1 LKEILVLRVIL
12 ISNPTSVHT
21 VNWLDGLTSQGFE
34 VKVVYEEFWTIDPEQ
49 PEVLVDTIPLQ
60 TKGGYSLLR
69 ESLFKLRFKSIYRDI
84 PAGTN
89 LNQRLDFLAPQLD
102 EVISD
107 FKADF
112 VHANGL
118 QAAAL
123 LANRSSFRPY
133 SISIYGSDIL
143 LAPYK
148 KPYLAPLM
156 KKALEE
162 SSLIH
167 VQGDSL
173 ANRVNE
179 MSPSCSDKILKA
191 TWGADTKLFSPDQ
204 PNDQLSTLD
213 LPDTRW
219 VLSCRALYPLYRVS
233 YIIESFSVLAREFE
247 DVSLIIGGQGSEQ
260 ESLKQMVSDLDLS
273 DRVFFT
279 GHLDR
284 PIMSQ
289 LFSSSYIYVQ
299 YPESDG
305 VSITAMEAMS
315 SGLPIISSNVGD
327 VPTIVRDKE
336 NGFLVDTA
344 SSESLTVSMRKL
356 LTDEALR
363 EKMGR
368 QSREDAL
375 EKHDRSKFFAN
386 ITGRMREIA
395 ASTN

>member
-1 LKEILVLRVIL
+1 MIL

-21 VNWLDGLTSQGFE
+21 INWLDGLTSQGFE
-34 VKVVYEEFWTIDPEQ
+34 VKVVYEEFWTIDPEK
-49 PEVLVDTIPLQ
+49 PEVLVDTIPLK

-69 ESLFKLRFKSIYRDI
+69 ESLVKLRLRSIFKDI
-84 PAGTN
+84 PARTN
-89 LNQRLDFLAPQLD
+89 LNQRLDFLAPQL
-102 EVISD
+102 EEAISD
-107 FKADF
+107 FDANF

-143 LAPYK
+143 LAPYR

-179 MSPSCSDKILKA
+179 MTPSCSDKILKA
-191 TWGADTKLFSPDQ
+191 TWGADTKLFSPNQ
-204 PNDQLSTLD
+204 PDDQLSSLG
-213 LPDTRW
+213 LPKTRW
-219 VLSCRALYPLYRVS
+219 ILSCRALFPLYRIS
-233 YIIESFSVLAREFE
+233 TIIESFSVIAKEID
-247 DVSLIIGGQGSEQ
+247 DVSLIIGGQGSERQ
-260 ESLKQMVSDLDLS
+260 SLEQLVSDLNLS

-284 PIMSQ
+284 ETMSQ

-315 SGLPIISSNVGD
+315 SGLPIISSEVGD
-327 VPTIVRDKE
+327 VPTIVHHQE
-336 NGFLVDTA
+336 NGFLVDTS
-344 SSESLTVSMRKL
+344 SSESLTESMRKL
-356 LTDEALR
+356 LNDRELR
-363 EKMGR
+363 DKMGR
-368 QSREDAL
+368 QSREDA
-375 EKHDRSKFFAN
+375 EQKHDRSKFFAN
-386 ITGRMREIA
+386 ITMKMREIA
-395 ASTN
+395 SNTS